1 MSNRLLPAC
10 MLGQTIA
17 CLICFL
23 IRQYGLEPIKSEE
36 VKRCTLSPVVVVGC
50 GHSGTSILHMLLS
63 SHPDAYSVSS
73 EISNESGELV
83 TDNVDS
89 IVDASNRFTALCDKA
104 GKRWWVEKT
113 PSNVHHLDAIMRA
126 IPHARVVVIYST
138 SLDEV

>member
-1 MSNRLLPAC
+1 M
-10 MLGQTIA
+10 
-17 CLICFL
+17 
-23 IRQYGLEPIKSEE
+23 EPIKSEE

-104 GKRWWVEKT
+104 GKRWC
-113 PSNVHHLDAIMRA
+113 HHLEAIMRA

>member
-1 MSNRLLPAC
+1 
-10 MLGQTIA
+10 
-17 CLICFL
+17 
-23 IRQYGLEPIKSEE
+23 
-36 VKRCTLSPVVVVGC
+36 
-50 GHSGTSILHMLLS
+50 MLLS

-113 PSNVHHLDAIMRA
+113 PSNVHHLEAIMRA